1 MQLSR
6 RLPRFNRKLDALGN
20 LLSVVDAKTE
30 YNTHDIYVAERALIQ
45 IQIEWEHYVRAVIL
59 DSATGSYRNARGPVA
74 SRTYLSVSS
83 RDAAAHLLIASYPKR
98 QYEPDW
104 YLPSQAIDAAVRL
117 DISNLAQ
124 ISSELGVTPW
134 PIDDL
139 RHLRNFIAHR
149 SKRSALSLRGSG
161 IVPLSDSIDILRTAF
176 GYSPGGT
183 KRFSEWISFAKGVA
197 GRLVT

>member
-6 RLPRFNRKLDALGN
+6 RLPRFNRKLDALAD
-20 LLSVVDAKTE
+20 LLSAVDAKTE
-30 YNTHDIYVAERALIQ
+30 YDTQDVYVTERALIQ

-59 DSATGSYRNARGPVA
+59 DSATGVYRNTSGPVA
-74 SRTYLSVSS
+74 SRTHLSVSS
-83 RDAAAHLLIASYPKR
+83 REAAAHVLVTSYPNR
-98 QYEPDW
+98 RYEPDW
-104 YLPSQAIDAAVRL
+104 YLPAQAIDAAVRL

-149 SKRSALSLRGSG
+149 SKKSAISLRGTG
-161 IVPLSDSIDILRTAF
+161 IVPGSGGIDILDTAF
-176 GYSPGGT
+176 GYAPGGL
-183 KRFSEWISFAKGVA
+183 KRYSAWISFAKGAA
-197 GRLVT
+197 GRLVA